1 MKTISITSF
10 ILIIFIFGCATTGTV
25 PPKTQLQIR
34 EFQTRTFETNDIKMV
49 MKALLNVLQ
58 DEGFIVKH
66 ASVELGLL
74 NATKEVDIENKGEA
88 VLLILLVGAD
98 ARWKKN
104 SIIECTGNVS
114 EFGNQMRVRV
124 NFQMKV
130 MDNRGNVIKVG
141 QIEDAKYYQDFFSK
155 VDKGV
160 FIQKEKL

>member
-1 MKTISITSF
+1 
-10 ILIIFIFGCATTGTV
+10 
-25 PPKTQLQIR
+25 
-34 EFQTRTFETNDIKMV
+34 MV
-49 MKALLNVLQ
+49 MKALLNVPQ

-114 EFGNQMRVRV
+114 EFCNQMRVRV

-141 QIEDAKYYQDFFSK
+141 QLEDAKYYQDFF
-155 VDKGV
+155 
-160 FIQKEKL
+160 